1 MDKKII
7 AIMVTLVVVAAL
19 VVAFVVVAA
28 GGGLRKAGGFTAL
41 FDALEYTGDANHDQR
56 LQMPAGWHSGDKK
69 SVSDQIVDMTY
80 RKTTVSQTSVYIT
93 TLWFVYVGD
102 KWSDAYQGEGT
113 TFYVPSAAGY
123 DSWLHIDHGLFSI
136 TVSSATNLSAH
147 YSIGDVITVE
157 TMLETNSIAMLAF
170 GDWAV
175 ADVI

>member
-1 MDKKII
+1 MDKKIM
-7 AIMVTLVVVAAL
+7 AIMVTLVLVAAL

-41 FDALEYTGDANHDQR
+41 FDDLEYTGDANHDQR
-56 LQMPAGWHSGDKK
+56 LQMPSGWHTGDKK

-80 RKTTVSQTSVYIT
+80 YKRTISQTSVYIT
-93 TLWFVYVGD
+93 TLWFVYMGD
-102 KWSDAYQGEGT
+102 KWSDSFQGEGT
-113 TFYVPSAAGY
+113 TFYVPSTGY

-136 TVSSATNLSAH
+136 TVSSATNLSAQ
-147 YSIGDVITVE
+147 YSIGDVITVQ

-170 GDWAV
+170 GDWSV

>member
-41 FDALEYTGDANHDQR
+41 FDDLKYTGDADHDQR
-56 LQMPAGWHSGDKK
+56 LEMPSGWHSGDKK

-80 RKTTVSQTSVYIT
+80 DKRTISQTSVYIT
-93 TLWFVYVGD
+93 TLWFVYMGD
-102 KWSDAYQGEGT
+102 KWSDAQGEGT
-113 TFYVPSAAGY
+113 AFYVPISTTGY
-123 DSWLHIDHGLFSI
+123 VSWLYIDHGLFSI

-157 TMLETNSIAMLAF
+157 TMLETNSLAMLAF

>member
-28 GGGLRKAGGFTAL
+28 GGGMRKAGGFTAL
-41 FDALEYTGDANHDQR
+41 FDKLDYTGDANHGQR

-69 SVSDQIVDMTY
+69 SVDDRIVDMTY

-93 TLWFVYVGD
+93 TLWFVYMGD
-102 KWSDAYQGEGT
+102 KWSDQYQGQGT
-113 TFYVPSAAGY
+113 TFYVPTTGF
-123 DSWLHIDHGLFSI
+123 DNWLHIDHGLFAI

>member
-41 FDALEYTGDANHDQR
+41 FDQLEYTGDANHDQR
-56 LQMPAGWHSGDKK
+56 LEMPSGWHSGDKK
-69 SVSDQIVDMTY
+69 SVSDQIVDLTY

-113 TFYVPSAAGY
+113 TFYVPTTGY
-123 DSWLHIDHGLFSI
+123 GSWLHIDHGMFSI

-147 YSIGDVITVE
+147 YSIGDVITVD
-157 TMLETNSIAMLAF
+157 TMLETNSLAMLAF

-175 ADVI
+175 SDLI